1 MATILNIANNFFNSW
16 HGVAALLGS
25 IFILVTAN
33 SWTQVIDRLT
43 FYLKK
48 KDLVISANPMA
59 EQADVMYNEDYAKI
73 QATLSD
79 LNIHA
84 DREFQDFLTS
94 VKQHLLQ
101 RNLNRQEVRELIR
114 SIFTIKEQYEFAYLN
129 LFLVANSKAALKRL
143 AELGSA
149 TKKLFLTAMDLPSDI
164 ADESNQQ
171 EVIFNALLCHHLI
184 ENGEGIY
191 QVSEKGRRF
200 LEFIGWSYPQYAL
213 DLRWTKVYHNRYQKR
228 ESRTSKQKTNF

>member
-1 MATILNIANNFFNSW
+1 MDTILNIANNFFDSW
-16 HGVAALLGS
+16 YGVVVLLGG
-25 IFILVTAN
+25 IFILVTAKA
-33 SWTQVIDRLT
+33 WGEVIDRVS

-48 KDLVISANPMA
+48 KDFIIRTDAGAQQPDVL
-59 EQADVMYNEDYAKI
+59 ADEDYAKI

-84 DREFQDFLTS
+84 DREFKDFLSS

-101 RNLNRQEVRELIR
+101 RNLNREEVRELIR

-129 LFLVANSKAALKRL
+129 LFLVANSKTALKL
-143 AELGSA
+143 LSDLGSA
-149 TKKLFLTAMDLPSDI
+149 TKKVFLGLMGLPENISD
-164 ADESNQQ
+164 AEEQK

-191 QVSEKGRRF
+191 QVSDKGTRF
-200 LEFIGWSYPQYAL
+200 LNFIG
-213 DLRWTKVYHNRYQKR
+213 
-228 ESRTSKQKTNF
+228 